1 MFADNLFT
9 CFSCFSESF
18 NLRFDIL
25 QQFTQEIA
33 AHPLHLVLCNLLGS
47 SLISSSFCRSNYA
60 FQASTRVFDD
70 VWNR

>member
-1 MFADNLFT
+1 
-9 CFSCFSESF
+9 
-18 NLRFDIL
+18 LRFDIL